1 MLLATCRPPGTAI
14 IGQQQVHARPG
25 EHFRDAEADPGYCAS
40 SKGGL
45 SIQIQQVSLKSL
57 SRHRCNQM
65 MCPVPRNC
73 RRRAEFAARSAA
85 VLASAL
91 TQAVDRIV
99 GQERRE
105 RHTLKLAIQTHAKV
119 QKSCCYT
126 PGRWPLWVDTCLARC
141 DCECP
146 PVTLY
151 VQSRHSAFGQ
161 LWSFDSA
168 RPGVREGFLGQT
180 TNDRVSMY
188 SGHSGK
194 GLVWGGTTS

>member
-73 RRRAEFAARSAA
+73 RRRAEFDCALGGCSGQRFNPGCCPYRWARKARAAHSEA
-85 VLASAL
+85 
-91 TQAVDRIV
+91 
-99 GQERRE
+99 GN
-105 RHTLKLAIQTHAKV
+105 
-119 QKSCCYT
+119 
-126 PGRWPLWVDTCLARC
+126 PDTRQGPEIML
-141 DCECP
+141 
-146 PVTLY
+146 L
-151 VQSRHSAFGQ
+151 H
-161 LWSFDSA
+161 A
-168 RPGVREGFLGQT
+168 RPVATLG
-180 TNDRVSMY
+180 
-188 SGHSGK
+188 
-194 GLVWGGTTS
+194 